1 MKFRI
6 GDVVD
11 IYRNAQTRE
20 GPEGK
25 AKLLKYVRTSDPFII
40 AANPV
45 SEKLTLSYILEYW
58 IVKLD
63 DRILLRPVR
72 AVNSIGETSSN
83 FYEEHIFNNTPM
95 TNLTEDF
102 YILKGYDTSFWDSR
116 VSETECSGSMY

>member
-72 AVNSIGETSSN
+72 AVNSIGEAT
-83 FYEEHIFNNTPM
+83 
-95 TNLTEDF
+95 
-102 YILKGYDTSFWDSR
+102 
-116 VSETECSGSMY
+116 